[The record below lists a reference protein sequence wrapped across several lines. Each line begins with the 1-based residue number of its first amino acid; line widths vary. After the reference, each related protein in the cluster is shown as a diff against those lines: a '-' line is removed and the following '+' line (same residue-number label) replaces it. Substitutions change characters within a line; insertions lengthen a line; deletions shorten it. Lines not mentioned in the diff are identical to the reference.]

1 MQDEVPRRPDILHVL
16 QALRPVQP
24 VEDCKEK
31 EEGEMR
37 GFFGLLIFGSGL
49 IGLALVWPVLWF
61 FYAILFG
68 AFLIGGRD

>member
-1 MQDEVPRRPDILHVL
+1 V
-16 QALRPVQP
+16 A
-24 VEDCKEK
+24 EK

>member
-1 MQDEVPRRPDILHVL
+1 M
-16 QALRPVQP
+16 QP

-37 GFFGLLIFGSGL
+37 GFFGLLILTSGF
-49 IGLALVWPVLWF
+49 IGLALVWPILWLV
-61 FYAILFG
+61 YAVLFG